1 MFRIGVRRFI
11 ALFVAASVVSPGCS
25 RYDPNQ
31 AEPVENELKAIHEM
45 YLAYLSHR
53 RQPPQKSKDLNSMG
67 SGFPAG
73 ADALRSGRCIL
84 LPGGQKDM
92 PAETVIC
99 YQKETPE
106 QGGFVLQRDGKVVH
120 MSAAEFEAAP
130 KAAKN

>member
-1 MFRIGVRRFI
+1 MSRIGVRRVI
-11 ALFVAASVVSPGCS
+11 VLFVAASVVPPGCS

-31 AEPVENELKAIHEM
+31 ADPVENELKAIHEM

-53 RQPPQKSKDLNSMG
+53 RQPPKKAKDLNSMG
-67 SGFPAG
+67 SAFPAG
-73 ADALRSGRCIL
+73 ADSLRKGRCVL
-84 LPGGQKDM
+84 LPGGEKDM

-106 QGGFVLQRDGKVVH
+106 QGGFVLRRDGKVVQ

-130 KAAKN
+130 KAGKN